1 MSDNKITQ
9 DQLEPNVMEELESG
23 IGNLSTLS
31 TENKDSLVAAVT
43 EIYGKNI
50 IAEAIGEP
58 LAVTDTFSEMG
69 SEINSLLSSFKTN
82 MMNSGVTVES
92 GDKFKQLIEKIK
104 GLTEGE
110 GNKGIQYAEGMA
122 DSINYKNFYRYE
134 NNSAT
139 HRMGFIEISI
149 PFEPALIYA
158 YTEYKYVSNGG
169 SNYTNYTSD
178 VIFDN
183 IKNEYTSA
191 FIYAYT
197 DSINLYR
204 VLNEYNNGVC
214 HLPVSYAVSTE
225 SNTPI
230 TTCHWYAIG
239 VGEEDTT
246 LRDSLADILENKGVD
261 VTEEDDI
268 ASLITKVDG
277 LSSNLDW
284 MNNQF
289 TMTVCAP
296 YSTTEDTP
304 LNGSSVEIY
313 NDIAYVMSG
322 NTMYTYNFK
331 ENTWSK
337 LSKTKPTTAYYSS
350 SAIIDGKIY
359 YINGSELSSPY
370 NLADAHIE
378 YYDIANDT
386 WTTSTA
392 KPSRRF
398 YSAATAVYDKKIYM
412 IGGSDGDDALS
423 SVYCYDP
430 VNDTCVKLKDAPIE
444 MNAARAVTVG
454 EYIYMMGGGGYG
466 SNVYASY
473 AYNYCY
479 DPKNDSWTRKTDIP
493 METANPVVVAKDD
506 KIYCMFGGSRSYNS
520 GTYLCN
526 KICCYNVA
534 DDSWTD
540 TTTYITA
547 HNCSYGQ
554 YGDYILLVGGYYVP
568 YLSNLTDSSSN
579 TTAYYIPRLI
589 KIN

>member
-23 IGNLSTLS
+23 IGDLSTLS

-43 EIYGKNI
+43 EIYGKNV

-69 SEINSLLSSFKTN
+69 NEINSLLSSFKTN

-110 GNKGIQYAEGMA
+110 GNKGIQFAEGVCDNITIGVNTA
-122 DSINYKNFYRYE
+122 TNWNEYIFEQDFGFIPSRIIFQSESTKLFALNRDTRIVIDSHYHYSEDKCWYMTAY
-134 NNSAT
+134 NSAQGLDNY
-139 HRMGFIEISI
+139 RMYISNISSTGFSLFI
-149 PFEPALIYA
+149 
-158 YTEYKYVSNGG
+158 K
-169 SNYTNYTSD
+169 SD
-178 VIFDN
+178 SSCFFN
-183 IKNEYTSA
+183 
-191 FIYAYT
+191 
-197 DSINLYR
+197 
-204 VLNEYNNGVC
+204 
-214 HLPVSYAVSTE
+214 
-225 SNTPI
+225 SNT
-230 TTCHWYAIG
+230 WYAIG

-261 VTEEDDI
+261 VTEEDDM

-359 YINGSELSSPY
+359 YINGSQLSSPY
-370 NLADAHIE
+370 NLANAHIE

-423 SVYCYDP
+423 SVYCYDT

-479 DPKNDSWTRKTDIP
+479 DPKNDSWTKKTDIP

>member
-1 MSDNKITQ
+1 
-9 DQLEPNVMEELESG
+9 
-23 IGNLSTLS
+23 
-31 TENKDSLVAAVT
+31 
-43 EIYGKNI
+43 
-50 IAEAIGEP
+50 
-58 LAVTDTFSEMG
+58 
-69 SEINSLLSSFKTN
+69 
-82 MMNSGVTVES
+82 
-92 GDKFKQLIEKIK
+92 
-104 GLTEGE
+104 
-110 GNKGIQYAEGMA
+110 
-122 DSINYKNFYRYE
+122 
-134 NNSAT
+134 
-139 HRMGFIEISI
+139 
-149 PFEPALIYA
+149 
-158 YTEYKYVSNGG
+158 
-169 SNYTNYTSD
+169 
-178 VIFDN
+178 
-183 IKNEYTSA
+183 
-191 FIYAYT
+191 
-197 DSINLYR
+197 
-204 VLNEYNNGVC
+204 
-214 HLPVSYAVSTE
+214 
-225 SNTPI
+225 
-230 TTCHWYAIG
+230 
-239 VGEEDTT
+239 
-246 LRDSLADILENKGVD
+246 
-261 VTEEDDI
+261 
-268 ASLITKVDG
+268 
-277 LSSNLDW
+277 

-370 NLADAHIE
+370 DLANAHIE

-412 IGGSDGDDALS
+412 IGGTDGDKELS

-454 EYIYMMGGGGYG
+454 EYIYMMGGGGHG

>member
-23 IGNLSTLS
+23 IGDLSTLS

-43 EIYGKNI
+43 EIYGKNV

-69 SEINSLLSSFKTN
+69 NEINSLLSSFKTN
-82 MMNSGVTVES
+82 MKNSGVTVES

-110 GNKGIQYAEGMA
+110 GNKGVQFAEGVCDNITIGVNTATNWHEYIFEQDFGFIPSRIMFQSESTKLFA
-122 DSINYKNFYRYE
+122 LNRDTRIVIDSHYHYSEDKCWYMTAY
-134 NNSAT
+134 NSAQGLDNY
-139 HRMGFIEISI
+139 RMYISNISSTGFSLFI
-149 PFEPALIYA
+149 
-158 YTEYKYVSNGG
+158 K
-169 SNYTNYTSD
+169 SD
-178 VIFDN
+178 SSCFFN
-183 IKNEYTSA
+183 
-191 FIYAYT
+191 
-197 DSINLYR
+197 
-204 VLNEYNNGVC
+204 
-214 HLPVSYAVSTE
+214 
-225 SNTPI
+225 SNT
-230 TTCHWYAIG
+230 WYAIG

-268 ASLITKVDG
+268 ANLITKVDG

-359 YINGSELSSPY
+359 YINGSRLSSPY
-370 NLADAHIE
+370 DLADAHIE

-392 KPSRRF
+392 KPSSRF

-412 IGGSDGDDALS
+412 IGGTDG
-423 SVYCYDP
+423 Y
-430 VNDTCVKLKDAPIE
+430 K
-444 MNAARAVTVG
+444 
-454 EYIYMMGGGGYG
+454 
-466 SNVYASY
+466 
-473 AYNYCY
+473 
-479 DPKNDSWTRKTDIP
+479 
-493 METANPVVVAKDD
+493 
-506 KIYCMFGGSRSYNS
+506 
-520 GTYLCN
+520 
-526 KICCYNVA
+526 
-534 DDSWTD
+534 
-540 TTTYITA
+540 
-547 HNCSYGQ
+547 
-554 YGDYILLVGGYYVP
+554 
-568 YLSNLTDSSSN
+568 
-579 TTAYYIPRLI
+579 
-589 KIN
+589 